1 MSQPTP
7 FALSQRFSQLVGR
20 AVTFRLVTTGPDP
33 KTKKVYGIY
42 SVLPQETPVVVQA
55 ELCLLGSFAGSLVGL
70 PDKVVKEHLLKM
82 PIQEILLDAI
92 HEVLNIASAT
102 VSDEGRVVFK
112 KMVTDAAYIEG
123 AAAKMFR
130 RPDLRSYFA
139 VDVEGYQGGRFSIF
153 AEFYAGRVVC
163 F

>member
-1 MSQPTP
+1 
-7 FALSQRFSQLVGR
+7 LVGR
-20 AVTFRLVTTGPDP
+20 TVTFRQVATGPDS

-42 SVLPQETPVVVQA
+42 CVLPQETAVVVQA
-55 ELCLLGSFAGSLVGL
+55 DLCLLGSFAGSLVGL
-70 PDKVVKEHLLKM
+70 PDSVVKEHLRTM
-82 PIQEILLDAI
+82 PMEEMLVDAI

-102 VSDEGRVVFK
+102 ISDEGRVVFK
-112 KMVTDAAYIEG
+112 KMVTDPAYIEG

-130 RPDLRSYFA
+130 RPDHRSYFA

-153 AEFYAGRVVC
+153 GEFYAGRVVC